1 MKSNGPSAAV
11 YESLKT
17 KIENGSLS
25 PSENLREVELAN
37 QYQVS
42 RNTIKKALMMLERDT
57 LVSIEPNKGAK
68 VRSYSLNEVLEFLEL
83 RSVLEGFIIN
93 LSCSVLTDEDV
104 QKMQDILDKMR
115 TFKERQELISYS
127 QHNQKFHQVIY
138 DACPNKTA
146 TSFLVALKS
155 QMRKYNT
162 KTILIPH
169 RSNQSFDEH
178 EAIYEAVK
186 QRDGKK
192 AEELMVTHIMNV
204 RQVFQENYQLL
215 L

>member
-1 MKSNGPSAAV
+1 MKSNGPSVAV

-57 LVSIEPNKGAK
+57 LVTIEPNKGAK
-68 VRSYSLNEVLEFLEL
+68 VRSYSLSEVLEFLEL

-93 LSCSVLTDEDV
+93 LSCSVLSDEDV
-104 QKMQDILDKMR
+104 QKMHDILEKMR
-115 TFKERQELISYS
+115 DFKDRQELISYS

-146 TSFLVALKS
+146 TKFLVALKS

-169 RSNQSFDEH
+169 RSNQSFAEH

-186 QRDGKK
+186 QRDGRK

-204 RQVFQENYQLL
+204 RQVFQENFQLL

>member
-57 LVSIEPNKGAK
+57 LVTIEPNKGAK

-93 LSCSVLTDEDV
+93 LSCSVLSEEDV
-104 QKMQDILDKMR
+104 QKMQDILEKMR
-115 TFKERQELISYS
+115 TFKDRQELISYS

-169 RSNQSFDEH
+169 RSNQSFAEH

-192 AEELMVTHIMNV
+192 AEELMVKHIMNV
-204 RQVFQENYQLL
+204 RQVFQENFQLL

>member
-57 LVSIEPNKGAK
+57 LVTIEPNKGAK

-83 RSVLEGFIIN
+83 RSVLEGFIIR

-104 QKMQDILDKMR
+104 RKMQDILEKMR
-115 TFKERQELISYS
+115 IFKERQELISYS
-127 QHNQKFHQVIY
+127 QHNQKFHQIIY

-146 TSFLVALKS
+146 TNFLVTLKS

-162 KTILIPH
+162 KTILIPN
-169 RSNQSFDEH
+169 RSNQSFAEH
-178 EAIYEAVK
+178 EAIYEAVD

-192 AEELMVTHIMNV
+192 AEELMVKHIMNV
-204 RQVFQENYQLL
+204 RQVFQENFQLL